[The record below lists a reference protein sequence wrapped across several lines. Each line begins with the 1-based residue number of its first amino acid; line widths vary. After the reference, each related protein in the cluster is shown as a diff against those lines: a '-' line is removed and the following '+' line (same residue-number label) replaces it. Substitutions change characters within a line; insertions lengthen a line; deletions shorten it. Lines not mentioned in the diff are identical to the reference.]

1 MNREE
6 KENMVTEN
14 VEQPAE
20 STEALAGPSPGTT
33 EPVLNTDET
42 VDTVQPEMPLEPTED
57 SNTAALPDTDP
68 VPEQSVPEQQTT
80 PEAMPPPAPAQ
91 QYTPEQIADLQKQ
104 NQQYQQYQRSLAMQQ
119 EAEKYRIELE
129 RQGYLPEQAQ
139 TQAQERVRVQQELEH
154 TKDMAQRYGEFLSGR
169 QSFAEKIA
177 EQYKLNIVDLNELR
191 KYNDPQSMEA
201 AAKTLSYNRQR
212 DAELSA
218 LKQSRVPPQQVDN
231 SQGSPEV
238 AADEGSWLDRYNNG
252 DRTANAVA
260 AARRAAGLQ

>member
-1 MNREE
+1 
-6 KENMVTEN
+6 MVTEN
-14 VEQPAE
+14 VEQIAE
-20 STEALAGPSPGTT
+20 STEALAEPSPGTA
-33 EPVLNTDET
+33 EPVLNIDET
-42 VDTVQPEMPLEPTED
+42 AAQSEMPLEATED
-57 SNTAALPDTDP
+57 SSAATLPIADP
-68 VPEQSVPEQQTT
+68 VPEQGVPEQQPT

-91 QYTPEQIADLQKQ
+91 QYTPEQITDLQKQ
-104 NQQYQQYQRSLAMQQ
+104 NEQYQEYQKTLAMQQ
-119 EAEKYRIELE
+119 QADQYRIELE
-129 RQGYLPEQAQ
+129 KQGYLPEQAQ
-139 TQAQERVRVQQELEH
+139 VQAQERLRVQQELDH
-154 TKDMAQRYGEFLSGR
+154 TKSMAQRYGEFLSGR

-177 EQYKLNIVDLNELR
+177 EQYKLTITDLNELR
-191 KYNDPQSMEA
+191 KYNDPQSMET

-238 AADEGSWLDRYNNG
+238 AANEGSWLDRYNSG